1 MNTNLTFEDINTICS
16 ILDHWRDEF
25 VEEEET
31 ELYDLID
38 EYIDKLRDTEEY
50 RRELVISMR
59 NAVIGKLEEN
69 DE

>member
-1 MNTNLTFEDINTICS
+1 MNTNLNFEDINTICS
-16 ILDHWRDEF
+16 ILDQWRDEF
-25 VEEEET
+25 VKEEET

-38 EYIDKLRDTEEY
+38 EYIDKLRDSEEY
-50 RRELVISMR
+50 RLELVISMR